1 MKSNSLLLFALLLV
15 VKGFSQPADTLRL
28 ETCIAAA
35 SLRSPLNL
43 QKNLTGEV
51 FSNTIKNL
59 NTLWYPSVGLNAQA
73 IYNSET
79 VHFSDLMEGLPV
91 TVDPLPLDQY
101 KIWADI
107 NQQLFD
113 GGMTKARKAAE
124 KASYEANIQ
133 QVESELLALKQQV
146 NQTFFSLLAVKVST
160 AVLEVSL
167 HELQERK
174 KVVKAGVDNG
184 VVLPENMLAL
194 EAEELRLQQK
204 LLELRSN
211 REQLFEVLSILMD
224 TTLRAD
230 LVIHAP
236 LAAKGFTA
244 SVMRPEHV
252 LIDKQKEQLAAHQ
265 KLVTATDMPR
275 FFAFSQ
281 VAYGRPGYNFLSREF
296 HPFYAVGMGMKWN
309 FLHYGDSRRQ
319 KKILD
324 IQQEI
329 LEVKR
334 QTFDDQLN
342 IQLEAEKNN
351 LEKYEALLRQ
361 DETILQLRQSIA
373 QTSLSKLTHGTI
385 TATDYLVDLNAE
397 ILARLQLENHKI
409 LKIQA
414 SYNYLLLQGNL

>member
-1 MKSNSLLLFALLLV
+1 MKSISLTFLALLLAV
-15 VKGFSQPADTLRL
+15 TVFSQPADTLSL
-28 ETCIAAA
+28 ETCIAVA
-35 SLRSPLNL
+35 SQRSPLNL

-51 FSNTIKNL
+51 FSNTVKNL
-59 NTLWYPSVGLNAQA
+59 NTLWYPSIGIQAQA
-73 IYNSET
+73 IYYSET

-101 KIWADI
+101 KIWADV

-113 GGMTKARKAAE
+113 GGVVKARKAAE
-124 KASYEANIQ
+124 KASYEASIQ

-146 NQTFFSLLAVKVST
+146 NQTYFSLLAVKVST
-160 AVLEVSL
+160 AVVEVSL

-211 REQLFEVLSILMD
+211 REQLVEVLSILMD
-224 TTLRAD
+224 TTLQAD
-230 LVIHAP
+230 LVIQAP
-236 LAAKGFTA
+236 LEAEGFTA

-252 LIDKQKEQLAAHQ
+252 LLDKQKEQLAAHQ
-265 KLVTATDMPR
+265 KLVTAKDLPR

-296 HPFYAVGMGMKWN
+296 HPFYAVGMGMQWN

-324 IQQEI
+324 IQQDI

-334 QTFDDQLN
+334 KTFDDQLN

-351 LEKYEALLRQ
+351 LAKYEALLRQ

-373 QTSLSKLTHGTI
+373 ETSLSKLTHGTI

-397 ILARLQLENHKI
+397 ILARLMLENHKI